1 MAKQTFNHLADV
13 EVIEKY
19 KNNPHW
25 STRKDIEEHF
35 YTKFQPLIDSMSRK
49 YKFIGS
55 YEDNLQES
63 YLIMLKALEWI
74 DVNSITN
81 SSKYSFGITLKYF
94 LTGYFNNEFKYE
106 TDAKVIEK
114 EMISIYQET
123 VNHEEYT
130 IGEIESH
137 EETVIFTSTINQFKS
152 LLKDGEKKIWELLE
166 SGASQKNI
174 AIQCG
179 KSSVQYQVQKLKA
192 KYIDFMNNNGYAIE
206 I

>member
-1 MAKQTFNHLADV
+1 MAKQTFNHLSDI

-106 TDAKVIEK
+106 TNAKVIEK

-137 EETVIFTSTINQFKS
+137 EENVIFNSVINQFKS
-152 LLKDGEKKIWELLE
+152 LLKDTERKIWELLE
-166 SGASQKNI
+166 SGKTQRDI
-174 AIQCG
+174 AIQFG
-179 KSSVQYQVQKLKA
+179 KPSVQYLVKQLKI
-192 KYIDFMNNNGYAIE
+192 KYINFMNDNGYAIE

>member
-1 MAKQTFNHLADV
+1 MAKQTFNHLTDV

-63 YLIMLKALEWI
+63 YLIMLKALEW
-74 DVNSITN
+74 VNVDKITN
-81 SSKYSFGITLKYF
+81 TAKYSFGVTFEFFLK
-94 LTGYFNNEFKYE
+94 GYFKNEFKYE
-106 TDAKVIEK
+106 TNAKVIEK

-130 IGEIESH
+130 IGEVESH

-152 LLKDGEKKIWELLE
+152 LLKDGEKKIWEFLE

-179 KSSVQYQVQKLKA
+179 RASVNYQVQKLKA
-192 KYIDFMNNNGYAIE
+192 KYVNFMNSNGYSIQC
-206 I
+206 